1 MALDLSRLFIGTLDY
16 TIPFAA
22 LDDVR
27 FERILRG
34 FGSHYVVHP
43 TSQSSFTF
51 ARGEGFDKFEKWDAF
66 AYVDGGTLTRLR
78 EQIEVEADPGSNI
91 AILPPPWSGLRLTLN
106 VRVVLIF
113 WALGLNAPVLW
124 GVVMAFLSLL
134 PAVGAAVVWL
144 PMAAYLLISGQTT
157 QGLVLAA
164 FGVLV
169 IGLVDNLLR
178 PVLVGKDI
186 KMPDYLV
193 LLSTLGGISLFGLHG
208 FVLGPVIAA
217 MFMAAWGLL
226 AAARRPPQ

>member
-1 MALDLSRLFIGTLDY
+1 L
-16 TIPFAA
+16 
-22 LDDVR
+22 
-27 FERILRG
+27 
-34 FGSHYVVHP
+34 
-43 TSQSSFTF
+43 
-51 ARGEGFDKFEKWDAF
+51 
-66 AYVDGGTLTRLR
+66 GG
-78 EQIEVEADPGSNI
+78 
-91 AILPPPWSGLRLTLN
+91 
-106 VRVVLIF
+106 LIF

-144 PMAAYLLISGQTT
+144 PMAVYLLISGQFT
-157 QGLVLAA
+157 QGLVLVA

-208 FVLGPVIAA
+208 FVIGPVIAA

-226 AAARRPPQ
+226 AAARQPPA